1 MIRINLLGKPKPKSK
16 RAAAAM
22 GGGAGEFES
31 TGSPNSLNALAAI
44 VILAVSAGSIYWYQ
58 NQMVKQATTIKT
70 DMDVAVRESQKL
82 AETKLRFEQRQKIKE
97 EYETRVKVIDSLRAS
112 QSGPVELLTMVSSTV
127 NNTDQVWLNSLSD
140 VGTSVNVDGTALS
153 TNAVANLMTNLMKT
167 GYFKSVEIK
176 ETYQD
181 EGEKKLQAF
190 NFTLSCEKQPP
201 AQTSTPANSVAGK
214 KS

>member
-1 MIRINLLGKPKPKSK
+1 MIRINLLGKAKPKSK
-16 RAAAAM
+16 RAAAAA
-22 GGGAGEFES
+22 GGAGDFES
-31 TGSPNSLNALAAI
+31 TGSPNSLNVLAAI
-44 VILAVSAGSIYWYQ
+44 IVLAVTAAGIYWYQ
-58 NQMVKQATTIKT
+58 GQLTKQAAAVKAQ
-70 DMDVAVRESQKL
+70 MDAAKREAQSL

-112 QSGPVELLTMVSSTV
+112 QAGPVEMLTMVSSTV
-127 NNTDQVWLNSLSD
+127 NRTDEVWLNSLND
-140 VGTSVNVDGTALS
+140 AGTNVSVEGVALS

-181 EGEKKLQAF
+181 EQEKKLQAF
-190 NFTLSCEKQPP
+190 NFSLSCEKQGQP
-201 AQTSTPANSVAGK
+201 AAAAASTSTGK

>member
-1 MIRINLLGKPKPKSK
+1 MIRINLLGKPKPKGK
-16 RAAAAM
+16 RAAASA
-22 GGGAGEFES
+22 GAGGDFES

-44 VILAVSAGSIYWYQ
+44 IVLAVTAAGIYWYQ
-58 NQMVKQATTIKT
+58 GQLAKQAASIQAQ
-70 DMDVAVRESQKL
+70 MDAAKREAQSL
-82 AETKLRFEQRQKIKE
+82 AETKLRFEERQKIKD

-112 QSGPVELLTMVSSTV
+112 QAGPVEMLTMVSSTV
-127 NNTDQVWLNSLSD
+127 NNTDEVWLNSLD
-140 VGTSVNVDGTALS
+140 DAGNDVNVVGMALS

-167 GYFKSVEIK
+167 GYFKSVAIK

-190 NFTLSCEKQPP
+190 NFTLSCEKQAP
-201 AQTSTPANSVAGK
+201 AAAGSTSTGR

>member
-44 VILAVSAGSIYWYQ
+44 VVLALSAGSIYWYQ
-58 NQMVKQATTIKT
+58 NQLIKESVKIKS
-70 DMDVAVRESQKL
+70 DMDTAVRESQKL

-127 NNTDQVWLNSLSD
+127 NNTDEV
-140 VGTSVNVDGTALS
+140 
-153 TNAVANLMTNLMKT
+153 
-167 GYFKSVEIK
+167 
-176 ETYQD
+176 
-181 EGEKKLQAF
+181 
-190 NFTLSCEKQPP
+190 
-201 AQTSTPANSVAGK
+201 
-214 KS
+214 